1 MEIGASEYAL
11 RALLSNHDAVSIGIF
26 SLPGA
31 NAIHIS
37 DQVRATMA
45 KLKNDFP
52 EGVKYSIAYDDPTVF
67 VRDSINSQELECF
80 DHLLRRN
87 GKRISAG

>member
-1 MEIGASEYAL
+1 
-11 RALLSNHDAVSIGIF
+11 
-26 SLPGA
+26 
-31 NAIHIS
+31 
-37 DQVRATMA
+37 MA
-45 KLKNDFP
+45 KLKKDFP
-52 EGVKYSIAYDDPTVF
+52 EGVKYSIAYDPTVF

>member
-1 MEIGASEYAL
+1 
-11 RALLSNHDAVSIGIF
+11 V
-26 SLPGA
+26 

-52 EGVKYSIAYDDPTVF
+52 EGVKYSIAYDPTVF

>member
-1 MEIGASEYAL
+1 VEIGASEYAL
-11 RALLSNHDAVSIGIF
+11 RTLLSNHDAVSIGIF

-45 KLKNDFP
+45 KLK
-52 EGVKYSIAYDDPTVF
+52 
-67 VRDSINSQELECF
+67 
-80 DHLLRRN
+80 
-87 GKRISAG
+87 ISLKA